1 MWLLGFNDRS
11 SFGMRVFIGDPNKF
25 IGFLWILNVINSYV
39 GLVAAC
45 PAALFSLKSII
56 YVFMVGRKV

>member
-1 MWLLGFNDRS
+1 
-11 SFGMRVFIGDPNKF
+11 MRVFIGDPNKF